1 MDPSENSE
9 AWRPSEVTRALFPC
23 LEARGSRSEASPS
36 VCRGGVPHPM
46 LPVGPCWGAV
56 AGGAEKEGSW
66 PAQPC
71 RKQSVCAPALAEAGY
86 ETSCPSFQSEGAY
99 DVILPRATANSQVT
113 GSANSTLRA
122 EDMYAA
128 QSHQAAT
135 PLRDGKNS
143 QVFRNPYVWD

>member
-1 MDPSENSE
+1 MARHSAGRGQGLQVRGQSLCLQRWSPPSH
-9 AWRPSEVTRALFPC
+9 AAAG
-23 LEARGSRSEASPS
+23 ARLGGSGG
-36 VCRGGVPHPM
+36 VRGG
-46 LPVGPCWGAV
+46 
-56 AGGAEKEGSW
+56 AGREVSW

-71 RKQSVCAPALAEAGY
+71 RKQSVCASALAEAGC
-86 ETSCPSFQSEGAY
+86 ETACPSFQSEGAY

>member
-1 MDPSENSE
+1 MQG
-9 AWRPSEVTRALFPC
+9 
-23 LEARGSRSEASPS
+23 RGS
-36 VCRGGVPHPM
+36 
-46 LPVGPCWGAV
+46 WQ
-56 AGGAEKEGSW
+56 
-66 PAQPC
+66 AQPC
-71 RKQSVCAPALAEAGY
+71 RKQHVCTSALAEPGC

-99 DVILPRATANSQVT
+99 DVILPRATANSQVM

-135 PLRDGKNS
+135 PPRDGKNS

>member
-1 MDPSENSE
+1 MTGASSVSRGLELC
-9 AWRPSEVTRALFPC
+9 RVRLEV
-23 LEARGSRSEASPS
+23 RGQPLRFQKW
-36 VCRGGVPHPM
+36 GH
-46 LPVGPCWGAV
+46 CWGRRWGEQ
-56 AGGAEKEGSW
+56 GGGSW
-66 PAQPC
+66 QARPR
-71 RKQSVCAPALAEAGY
+71 RKQSVCASALAEPGC

-99 DVILPRATANSQVT
+99 DVILPRATANSQVM

-135 PLRDGKNS
+135 SPKDGKSS